1 MTETEFMRVVSTVR
15 NIEDPA
21 FIDLSLEKSP
31 FDSLDLLALRSA
43 LETELGCNL
52 TDEKFVP
59 TTTLRDL
66 FHLVSQ

>member
-1 MTETEFMRVVSTVR
+1 MTETEFMKVVRSVR

-21 FIDLSLEKSP
+21 FIDLSLEQSP

-43 LETELGCNL
+43 LEAELGCNL

-59 TTTLRDL
+59 TSTLRDL
-66 FHLVSQ
+66 FLLVSP